1 MPLATLEN
9 VTATVGDG
17 SHTVSLGIEEDGLV
31 VGPFGKLP
39 WAGAEMAVEVDR
51 EGCRIHVEPS
61 PGVDTSYF
69 VPASSFASFGG
80 VQVMETFTQFLLRS
94 AVAAGARVSQPAA

>member
-9 VTATVGDG
+9 VIATVGGG
-17 SHTVSLGIEEDGLV
+17 SHAVSLTIEEDGLV

-39 WAGAEMAVEVDR
+39 WAGSLMAVEVESD
-51 EGCRIHVEPS
+51 GCHIHVAPTS
-61 PGVDTSYF
+61 GVDTSYF

-80 VQVMETFTQFLLRS
+80 VGVMKTFTQFLVRS
-94 AVAAGARVSQPAA
+94 AVAAGAREAEPVA